1 MRFHQRRPA
10 LWPWP
15 ALAQVLPWRFRRFFL
30 TCRLIAATR
39 FWLSPRV
46 STPPSRCQNTVPA
59 PSGGPITLDDAT
71 FTTKIA
77 VHSVAGVLAPLGCV
91 TLLDTG
97 SPQTFIRRD
106 VLDRMQSVGAAFI
119 ASEQKCAPRSWGG
132 GRESAP
138 LKTSPGVRLIAQLFR
153 AN

>member
-1 MRFHQRRPA
+1 MARACPGPP
-10 LWPWP
+10 LE
-15 ALAQVLPWRFRRFFL
+15 
-30 TCRLIAATR
+30 
-39 FWLSPRV
+39 V
-46 STPPSRCQNTVPA
+46 SKVFSDVPA
-59 PSGGPITLDDAT
+59 DRSHEVLAVAPSVDPSFALPEHGPCPVGGPITLDDAT